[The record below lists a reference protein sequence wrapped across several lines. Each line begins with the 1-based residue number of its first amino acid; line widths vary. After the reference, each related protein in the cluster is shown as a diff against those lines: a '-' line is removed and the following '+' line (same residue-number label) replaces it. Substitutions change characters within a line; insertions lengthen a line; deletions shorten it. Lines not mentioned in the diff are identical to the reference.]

1 MMSCR
6 DSWVSAER
14 ILVVGDRDSGKTTA
28 LEELRSSYRANNCE
42 IGGFLALANPEKT
55 WYRLNSLATGESRLA
70 FSEESGLGSLRL
82 GRFFV
87 DASVFAWA
95 NAQVHSD
102 LEHCKVVFFDEI
114 GKLELQG
121 KGFAPSFRS
130 ALEAEAVS
138 VVAAVR
144 TSFLDEVIH
153 TFSLDKHP
161 YSLVN
166 VVKPIRNES

>member
-1 MMSCR
+1 MQPR
-6 DSWVSAER
+6 LT
-14 ILVVGDRDSGKTTA
+14 LVVAPLNGGKTTHLLKLIDEA
-28 LEELRSSYRANNCE
+28 ERNGLVVS
-42 IGGFLALANPEKT
+42 GVLALANPEKT

-70 FSEESGLGSLRL
+70 FSEDAGLGSLRL

-87 DASVFAWA
+87 DASVFVWA
-95 NAQVHSD
+95 NAQVQSD

-114 GKLELQG
+114 GKLELHG

-130 ALEAEAVS
+130 ALETEAVS

-153 TFSLDKHP
+153 TFSLEKHP

-166 VVKPIRNES
+166 VAKPIRNGS

>member
-1 MMSCR
+1 MQPR
-6 DSWVSAER
+6 LT
-14 ILVVGDRDSGKTTA
+14 LVVAPLNGGKTTHLA
-28 LEELRSSYRANNCE
+28 KLIDEAERNGLVVS
-42 IGGFLALANPEKT
+42 GVLALANPEKT

-70 FSEESGLGSLRL
+70 FSEDAGLGSLRL

-87 DASVFAWA
+87 DASVFVWA
-95 NAQVHSD
+95 NAQVQSD

-114 GKLELQG
+114 GKLELHG

-130 ALEAEAVS
+130 ALETEAVS

-153 TFSLDKHP
+153 TFSLEKHP

-166 VVKPIRNES
+166 VAKPIRNGS

>member
-1 MMSCR
+1 MVAAR
-6 DSWVSAER
+6 D
-14 ILVVGDRDSGKTTA
+14 GGKTTRLKQLIEQA
-28 LEELRSSYRANNCE
+28 QHAGLKVSGV
-42 IGGFLALANPEKT
+42 IALANPEKT

-70 FSEESGLGSLRL
+70 FSEDAGLGSLRL

-87 DASVFAWA
+87 DASVFVWA
-95 NAQVHSD
+95 NAQVQSD

-114 GKLELQG
+114 GKLELHG

-130 ALEAEAVS
+130 ALETEAVS

-153 TFSLDKHP
+153 TFSLEKHP

-166 VVKPIRNES
+166 VAKPIRNGS